1 MARLWLTLV
10 GAVLLA
16 SIAHAEMPN
25 GFAEFPW
32 GTRADVL
39 TQQFLTKRCA
49 SYTSFSER
57 GGLAICHYYRIE
69 GLNILTVRFDFEPN
83 DLLAGYGM
91 SVGRNSYSAIRR
103 QAIERFGAPS
113 VRTSFLWF
121 GEQLFWTWDGGE
133 ARLIQK
139 CTDEAACLEVRTL
152 TLVQKAREQERAR
165 GSQSA
170 F

>member
-1 MARLWLTLV
+1 MARLGVAVV
-10 GAVLLA
+10 GVTMLA
-16 SIAHAEMPN
+16 SIAYAEMPN

-39 TQQFLTKRCA
+39 TQQFLAKRCT
-49 SYTSFSER
+49 SYTGFSER
-57 GGLAICHYYRIE
+57 GGLAICHYYRVE
-69 GLNILTVRFDFEPN
+69 GLNILTVRFDFEPD

-91 SVGRNSYSAIRR
+91 SVARTSYRVIRR
-103 QAIERFGAPS
+103 QAIERFGSPS

-121 GEQLFWTWDGGE
+121 GEQLFWTWDSGE

-139 CTDEAACLEVRTL
+139 CSEEVACLEVRGIAL
-152 TLVQKAREQERAR
+152 IQKRREQERSR
-165 GSQSA
+165 RNENP